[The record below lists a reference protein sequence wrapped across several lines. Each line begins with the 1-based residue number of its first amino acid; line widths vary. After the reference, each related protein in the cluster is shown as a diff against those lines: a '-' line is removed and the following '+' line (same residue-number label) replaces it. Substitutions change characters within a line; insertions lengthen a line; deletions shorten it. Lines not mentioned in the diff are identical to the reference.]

1 MSRPPIP
8 IERRKKL
15 GNPSKRP
22 LPKVVELVPPPPAD
36 AFDPPEPL
44 EGEARAAW
52 LLVAE
57 AAGPWLAEADRPLL
71 LMLAEGF
78 GRRALLIA
86 LLEAQG
92 PVLRTD
98 RGYVYSNPVAG
109 QLATLERQ
117 LTSWLGVLGLT
128 PADRARL
135 GLVLAKSQSTLNELR
150 ASKKS
155 TVRTKR

>member
-1 MSRPPIP
+1 MPRPPIP
-8 IERRKKL
+8 VERRKRL

-36 AFDPPEPL
+36 AFDPPEQL

-52 LLVAE
+52 MLVAE
-57 AAGPWLAEADRPLL
+57 AARPWLAEADRPLL

-78 GRRALLIA
+78 GRRALLAAMI
-86 LLEAQG
+86 EQQG
-92 PVLRTD
+92 PVMVTE
-98 RGYVYSNPVAG
+98 RGYRYSHPAVG

-128 PADRARL
+128 PTDRARL

-150 ASKKS
+150 AGKK
-155 TVRTKR
+155 R